1 MEREAVLRAFRAEAE
16 ALGKAVG
23 ALPDASWDLPT
34 RCPPWRVRDL
44 LRHVTV
50 AVGRVPAM
58 LAAPAPDR
66 AEVSAAGYYR
76 PDVRFSPETNADRVA
91 QALARGGEPP
101 AAEFDTAWRATL
113 RACEEAPEDRVVR
126 TRHGDAMLLTDFMV
140 TRVVE
145 VAVHGVDLA
154 DALGRAAWSTAPAA
168 GVVGE
173 LLGPRWA
180 AAARRAG
187 WDTGEL
193 LRRATGRGDLTD
205 EERELLEHTAIT
217 FN

>member
-1 MEREAVLRAFRAEAE
+1 MERAAVLRAFRAEAE

-76 PDVRFSPETNADRVA
+76 PDVRFSPQTNADRVA

-101 AAEFDTAWRATL
+101 AVEFDTAWRAAL
-113 RACEEAPEDRVVR
+113 RACEKAPEDRVVR

-154 DALGRAAWSTAPAA
+154 DALGRAAWATPEAA

-173 LLGPRWA
+173 LLGPRWGEES
-180 AAARRAG
+180 RRLG
-187 WDTGEL
+187 WDAGEL
-193 LRRATGRGDLTD
+193 LRRGTGRAELTD
-205 EERELLEHTAIT
+205 AERTLPERLT
-217 FN
+217 FG